1 MNRQR
6 NPSVRRGRARLRALL
21 VLGFSLIFLRAS
33 FVRSDWAF
41 DLAADGI
48 AAPHAFALARWEVDT
63 LMAKA
68 RDTVRSPLTGMNEA
82 DQAALVRA
90 YFSSNERLRALE
102 RALTAALSQNGPSGS
117 DPQALSAEISSLRRQ
132 QSYWRPIAEAAIEQ
146 QVATVLRDEHLL
158 TAGILWPPVRF
169 SFTDPPLYLI
179 VSPRNQV
186 SRRYSAYLQP
196 DTPLTLWRSLEE
208 DVERQGEVAA
218 LIEGIGGFSTWP
230 TMVLNDAS
238 LDWVLSTVAHE
249 WMHTY
254 LVFHPLG
261 WHYFDNGDLTTIN
274 ETVASIVGDEIG
286 AQALARFYA
295 DPPPAPG
302 SAAAPASPDP
312 APIPFDFGVE
322 MRSTRLTVDALLVRG
337 HVAAAEAFME
347 ARRQRFVAA
356 GYNLRRLNQ
365 AYFAFHGSYATGAG
379 AVDPVGPKLQALR
392 AGYPSLAGFV
402 HAVQRFTSLADLDR
416 ALSQTTDIPAGPVS
430 WPDHIAEGVRKSQD
444 VNRLVYEAAHLFLH
458 YSP

>member
-6 NPSVRRGRARLRALL
+6 NPSAQRRRTRLRALL
-21 VLGFSLIFLRAS
+21 VLGFSLVFLRAS

-63 LMAKA
+63 LMAKV
-68 RDTVRSPLTGMNEA
+68 RDTVRSPLAGMNEA

-90 YFSSNERLRALE
+90 YFSNSERLRELE
-102 RALTAALSQNGPSGS
+102 RALTAALSQNGQSGP

-158 TAGILWPPVRF
+158 TADILWPPVRF

-196 DTPLTLWRSLEE
+196 DTPLPLWSSLEE

-230 TMVLNDAS
+230 TMVLNDAP

-254 LVFHPLG
+254 LAFHPLG
-261 WHYFDNGDLTTIN
+261 WHYFDSGDLTTLN
-274 ETVASIVGDEIG
+274 ETTASIVGDEIG
-286 AQALARFYA
+286 AQVWVAFYA

-312 APIPFDFGVE
+312 ASAPFDFGAE
-322 MRSTRLTVDALLVRG
+322 MRSTRLVVDALLVRG
-337 HVAAAEAFME
+337 HVAEAEAFME

-356 GYNLRRLNQ
+356 GYNLRKLNQ
-365 AYFAFHGSYATGAG
+365 AYFAFHGSYAPGAG

-392 AGYPSLAGFV
+392 AVHPSLASFV
-402 HAVQRFTSLADLDR
+402 RTVQQFASLADLDR
-416 ALSQTTDIPAGPVS
+416 ALSQTTDVPVSSAS
-430 WPDHIAEGVRKSQD
+430 WPDNVGRTKQALR
-444 VNRLVYEAAHLFLH
+444 
-458 YSP
+458 